1 MNKDLYDEE
10 IEFPIEKRDLMK
22 RNFQMVQNADENTE
36 GYNRNKELQT
46 QKWITYKQLKRI
58 KNFFD
63 NFTGNQ
69 KDPEYILNGGIEM
82 KNWVDNELRRL
93 RDGINT
99 IKKNRTTAGM
109 SNQFI
114 STHSKGDPV
123 NNVRPSTRH
132 KKTSALL
139 NNTTFALIIRN
150 PTIVTVVTLST
161 GTIETFLLIYRTF
174 FYLNFYI

>member
-82 KNWVDNELRRL
+82 KNWVDNELRRM

-132 KKTSALL
+132 KKTTQRYDTAVSESISRI
-139 NNTTFALIIRN
+139 NEII
-150 PTIVTVVTLST
+150 TKL
-161 GTIETFLLIYRTF
+161 
-174 FYLNFYI
+174 